1 MTEQGEEVTD
11 EDWKQHSE
19 VWLQVLGA
27 VEFLAEHHRPGVSVC
42 DAVEEAGR
50 WWIADRLNPP
60 EDHDTPVTAELP
72 WDDPDPLRTVL
83 EGLLASVPPVGL
95 PGGVT
100 VADALTAALTV
111 WLGYMSNTYN
121 DGAAFAHPGPSCG
134 WPSSRGI
141 DRLRPSTR
149 CD

>member
-1 MTEQGEEVTD
+1 MTEHGEEVTD
-11 EDWKQHSE
+11 DDWKQHSD

-27 VEFLAEHHRPGVSVC
+27 VEFLAEHHRPGVSVW
-42 DAVEEAGR
+42 DVVEEAGR

-60 EDHDTPVTAELP
+60 EDHDAPVTTELP

-100 VADALTAALTV
+100 VADALLAALDV

-121 DGAAFAHPGPSCG
+121 DGAAFAHPGPSRG

-141 DRLRPSTR
+141 DRLRPST
-149 CD
+149 

>member
-1 MTEQGEEVTD
+1 MTEQRAEMTD
-11 EDWKQHSE
+11 EDWKHHSE

-27 VEFLAEHHRPGVSVC
+27 VGFLSEHHRPGISVW

-60 EDHDTPVTAELP
+60 EDHGAPVTTELP

-83 EGLLASVPPVGL
+83 ESLLASVPSVGL
-95 PGGVT
+95 SGGVA
-100 VADALTAALTV
+100 VADALTAALRV

-121 DGAAFAHPGPSCG
+121 DGLMFAQLTPPSG
-134 WPSSRGI
+134 WPSVRGV
-141 DRLRPSTR
+141 DLS
-149 CD
+149 

>member
-121 DGAAFAHPGPSCG
+121 DGAAFARPGPSCG

>member
-1 MTEQGEEVTD
+1 MTEHNAEMAD
-11 EDWKQHSE
+11 SDWRHHSE

-27 VEFLAEHHRPGVSVC
+27 VEFLAQDRRPGISVW

-60 EDHDTPVTAELP
+60 EDHAAPVTTELP

-83 EGLLASVPPVGL
+83 ESLLGLVPSVGL
-95 PGGVT
+95 PGGVM
-100 VADALTAALTV
+100 VADALTAALDV

-121 DGAAFAHPGPSCG
+121 DGALFARLASTNG
-134 WPSSRGI
+134 WPSVRDI
-141 DRLRPSTR
+141 DQS
-149 CD
+149 